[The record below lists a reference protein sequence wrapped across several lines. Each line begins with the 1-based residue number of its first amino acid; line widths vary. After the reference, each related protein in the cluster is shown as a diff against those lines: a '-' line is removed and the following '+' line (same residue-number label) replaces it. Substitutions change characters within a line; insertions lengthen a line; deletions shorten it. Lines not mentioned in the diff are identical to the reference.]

1 MNNVFF
7 LCLLTSFVLL
17 TCSCGPAPTPVQ
29 PPAKPLAA
37 LPFFAVNGTSA
48 LARVAALCALGPR
61 DAGTPGGE
69 RAAQWL
75 AAELR
80 RDGLDPQI
88 DTFTDD
94 TPSGPLTCHNVLVS
108 IQPVEAGASVIQ
120 RTPGR
125 ARPPDAPSAA
135 ASELAARLRESGGS
149 GGPALPKRDGR
160 FSSNDCI
167 VLLSHFDTKTG
178 ISTNF
183 IGAND
188 GGSSTGLLLE
198 FAHVLHNS
206 PLRHCPVLF
215 GFLDGEECRVQ
226 YGPHDGFHGS
236 RRLAAQLAAEHRNV
250 RAVILLDMIG
260 DRDLTVTLPA
270 NGSPE
275 LTLLALEAAKIVGV
289 REKFSLADGRVLDDH
304 QAFLDAGFPAVDLID
319 FIYGSAPGLNDYW
332 HTPADTMDKIS
343 AESLTSVGQVVAE
356 MLRQIDAK

>member
-1 MNNVFF
+1 MQKCLF
-7 LCLLTSFVLL
+7 LCVLTGLVGF
-17 TCSCGPAPTPVQ
+17 TCSCGPAATPVP
-29 PPAKPLAA
+29 PPAKSQTQFHFTAA
-37 LPFFAVNGTSA
+37 NGTHA

-61 DAGTPGGE
+61 DTGTPGGE

-80 RDGLDPQI
+80 HEGLEPLI
-88 DTFTDD
+88 DTFTND
-94 TPSGPLTCHNVLVS
+94 TPSGPLTCRNVLVD
-108 IQPVEAGASVIQ
+108 VD
-120 RTPGR
+120 R
-125 ARPPDAPSAA
+125 ARPPEAPSAS
-135 ASELAARLRESGGS
+135 ASDTCL
-149 GGPALPKRDGR
+149 
-160 FSSNDCI
+160 

-198 FAHVLHNS
+198 FAHLLHNT
-206 PLRHCPVLF
+206 PLQHCSVLF

-236 RRLAAQLAAEHRNV
+236 RRLAAQLAAKHRNI

-270 NGSPE
+270 NGSRE
-275 LTLLALEAAKIVGV
+275 LTLLTLEAANTVGV

-304 QAFLDAGFPAVDLID
+304 QAFLDVGFPAVDLID
-319 FIYGSAPGLNDYW
+319 FIFGSAPGLNDFW
-332 HTPADTMDKIS
+332 HTPADTLDKIS

-356 MLRQIDAK
+356 MLRRLDAK